1 MYTKKETP
9 PAKILCESESE
20 IEGEVLHLI
29 IFALAIVLCQLCVI
43 NRGLD
48 LTKLQQQATAAC
60 TAASTA
66 SAAAIASASKG

>member
-43 NRGLD
+43 NRGRGLD
-48 LTKLQQQATAAC
+48 LT
-60 TAASTA
+60 
-66 SAAAIASASKG
+66 